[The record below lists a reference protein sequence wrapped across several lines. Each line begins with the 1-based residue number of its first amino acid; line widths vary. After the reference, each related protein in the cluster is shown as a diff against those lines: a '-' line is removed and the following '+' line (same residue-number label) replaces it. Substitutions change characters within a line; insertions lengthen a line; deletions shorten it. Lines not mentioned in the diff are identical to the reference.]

1 MVIFGLLWS
10 SNFIESFTREK
21 MKRKNVQESSVSSTL
36 PWYKKFVW
44 FKPKYK
50 TDHKVDKFSQVQALG
65 QGRSGKE
72 GNGNSMVKE
81 SILNFES
88 QISAFKPNPIKNNF
102 KTSNQVTNKKKKPRK
117 TKILTYRRRNVFK
130 KRKSNTKKFRSQS
143 RRKPKFKKSI
153 NKNQRNFLLTK
164 LKTKRGKTFL
174 RKNENKQLAYVHLE
188 NPLANIG
195 VGGVKNM
202 NPGKGK
208 SEINVADVNGQ
219 RQGKSDLAEKR
230 NKIGK
235 YADEDPTL
243 VYT

>member
-21 MKRKNVQESSVSSTL
+21 MKRKNVQESSPTL

-50 TDHKVDKFSQVQALG
+50 TDHKVDKFSQVQALK
-65 QGRSGKE
+65 QGRSGKD
-72 GNGNSMVKE
+72 GNSMVKE
-81 SILNFES
+81 SILDFES
-88 QISAFKPNPIKNNF
+88 QKSAFKPNPIKNNF

-130 KRKSNTKKFRSQS
+130 KRKSDTKKFRSQS
-143 RRKPKFKKSI
+143 RRKPKFKKSK
-153 NKNQRNFLLTK
+153 NKNQRNFLLLTK

-202 NPGKGK
+202 NSGKGK
-208 SEINVADVNGQ
+208 TEINVADVDGQ
-219 RQGKSDLAEKR
+219 RQGKSDLAGKR
-230 NKIGK
+230 NKISK